1 MLTSCHLQSVKHIFE
16 KKLFDNFLIV
26 VFLDRSLEKE
36 NENEG
41 FQEND
46 LLIANG
52 DVLALAHDVTM
63 TLIAPMKVMN
73 SNPLVLILNHED
85 KLNDLKVDG

>member
-63 TLIAPMKVMN
+63 TLIAQMKVMN
-73 SNPLVLILNHED
+73 SNPLVLNHED